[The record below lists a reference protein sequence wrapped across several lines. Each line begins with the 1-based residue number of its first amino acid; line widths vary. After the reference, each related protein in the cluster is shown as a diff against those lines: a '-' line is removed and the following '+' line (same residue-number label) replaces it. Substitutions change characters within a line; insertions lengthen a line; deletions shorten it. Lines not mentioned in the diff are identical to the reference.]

1 MPFRLELGVMNVSNR
16 ILLSTIVVLACLTSG
31 CGNWAARAV
40 KHIPANTALDRPY
53 AYDGHVLIVGAG
65 PAGLA
70 AAKVMEQNGIDY
82 TVLEATDRL
91 GGRLKKDTTL
101 ADFPIDLGAE
111 WIHSHPVVLN
121 RMKGKQGNDVEEDL
135 IPYRLESSSTW
146 DGKELRSLTDRFMN
160 RYYEFM
166 PESKFKHS
174 TWYDFV
180 MNNIGDEVADNVIHK
195 SVVSRVDWAGE
206 SVEVATTD
214 GQRHAAD
221 KVILAVPVG
230 VLQKG
235 AIEFNPPLDMDRDEA
250 LQRID
255 FFTGFKMFLR
265 FEKCFYPNV
274 VACKVPSGEK
284 AFYDVAFKKDA
295 SSHVL
300 ALLVQGEIANKYFE
314 LGSKEAMVRAALD
327 ELDVM
332 FDGEASKHY
341 TGEWRLENWGQ
352 TPHIEGTWTTAYRE
366 RSRDLEII
374 RRPLEDKVFFA
385 GEIFDMHRQMGVP
398 GAVLSGY
405 DAAHAALTS
414 KAKGK

>member
-1 MPFRLELGVMNVSNR
+1 MNVSNR
-16 ILLSTIVVLACLTSG
+16 ILLPSIVVLACLTSG
-31 CGNWAARAV
+31 CGNWAARAA
-40 KHIPANTALDRPY
+40 KHIPANTALERSY
-53 AYDGHVLIVGAG
+53 AYDGKVVIVGAG

-70 AAKVMEQNGIDY
+70 AAKVMAQNGIDC

-121 RMKGKQGNDVEEDL
+121 RMKGKPGDEVEDEL

-146 DGKELRSLTDRFMN
+146 DGEELRPLTQRFLN
-160 RYYEFM
+160 RYYERM

-180 MNNIGDEVADNVIHK
+180 MDNLGHEVADNVILE
-195 SVVSRVDWAGE
+195 SVVSRVDWSGE
-206 SVEVATTD
+206 KVEVITSE
-214 GQRHAAD
+214 GQHHVAD

-235 AIEFNPPLDMDRDEA
+235 AIEFNPPLDMERAEA
-250 LQRID
+250 LQRIE
-255 FFTGFKMFLR
+255 FHTGFKMFLR
-265 FEKCFYPNV
+265 FEECFYPNV
-274 VACKVPSGEK
+274 VNCEVPSGEK
-284 AFYDVAFKKDA
+284 AFYDVAYKKEA

-300 ALLVQGEIANKYFE
+300 ALLVQGEIANNYFE

-352 TPHIEGTWTTAYRE
+352 TPHIEGTWTAAYGE

-374 RRPLEDKVFFA
+374 RQPMEDKVFFA
-385 GEIFDMHRQMGVP
+385 GEIFDTHRQMGVP
-398 GAVLSGY
+398 GAVLSGF
-405 DAAHAALTS
+405 DAAHSALTS
-414 KAKGK
+414 D

>member
-1 MPFRLELGVMNVSNR
+1 MNCRRFVIPAALIVFANVM
-16 ILLSTIVVLACLTSG
+16 SG

-40 KHIPANTALDRPY
+40 KHIPASTSLEWPY

-70 AAKVMEQNGIDY
+70 AAKVMAENGVRY

-111 WIHSHPVVLN
+111 WIHSNPVVLN
-121 RMKGKQGNDVEEDL
+121 RMKGKPGDEVEEDL

-146 DGKELRSLTDRFMN
+146 DGEELRPLTDRFMN

-166 PESKFKHS
+166 PESKFKFS

-180 MNNIGDEVADNVIHK
+180 MENIGDEVAENVLFK
-195 SVVSRVDWAGE
+195 SVVSRVDWTGE
-206 SVEVATTD
+206 SVEVVTTD
-214 GQRHAAD
+214 GQRHTAD

-235 AIEFNPPLDMDRDEA
+235 AIEFNPPLDMVRAEA
-250 LQRID
+250 LQRIE
-255 FFTGFKMFLR
+255 FLTGFKMFLR
-265 FEKCFYPNV
+265 FEECFYPNV

-284 AFYDVAFKKDA
+284 VFYDVAFKKEA

-300 ALLVQGEIANKYFE
+300 ALLVQGEIANNYFE
-314 LGSKEAMVRAALD
+314 LGSKESMVRAVLD

-332 FDGEASKHY
+332 FDGEASKQY

-352 TPHIEGTWTTAYRE
+352 APHIEGTWTSAYRE
-366 RSRDLEII
+366 RSRDLKTI
-374 RRPLEDKVFFA
+374 RKPLGNRVFFA
-385 GEIFDMHRQMGVP
+385 GEIFDLHRQMGVP

-414 KAKGK
+414 D

>member
-16 ILLSTIVVLACLTSG
+16 ILLPSIVVLACLTSG
-31 CGNWAARAV
+31 CGTWAARAV
-40 KHIPANTALDRPY
+40 KHIPANSALERSY
-53 AYDGHVLIVGAG
+53 AYDGKVVIVGAG

-70 AAKVMEQNGIDY
+70 AAKVMAQKGIDY

-121 RMKGKQGNDVEEDL
+121 RMKGKPGDEVEEEL

-146 DGKELRSLTDRFMN
+146 DGKELRPLTQRFLN
-160 RYYEFM
+160 RYYELM

-180 MNNIGDEVADNVIHK
+180 MDNLGHEVADNVILE
-195 SVVSRVDWAGE
+195 SVVSRVDWSGE
-206 SVEVATTD
+206 KVEVITSK
-214 GQRHAAD
+214 GHHHVAD

-230 VLQKG
+230 VLQKD
-235 AIEFNPPLDMDRDEA
+235 AIEFNPPLDKIRSDA

-255 FFTGFKMFLR
+255 FLTGFKMCLR
-265 FEKCFYPNV
+265 FEECFYPNV
-274 VACKVPSGEK
+274 VNCAVPSGEK
-284 AFYDVAFKKDA
+284 AFYDAAYKKEA

-300 ALLVQGEIANKYFE
+300 TLLVQGAHAEDYFT
-314 LGSKEAMVRAALD
+314 LGSKEAMVQAALD

-332 FDGEASKHY
+332 FDGAATEHY

-352 TPHIEGTWTTAYRE
+352 TPHIEGTWTAAYRE

-374 RRPLEDKVFFA
+374 RKPLEDKVFFA

-398 GAVLSGY
+398 GAVLSGF

-414 KAKGK
+414 D

>member
-1 MPFRLELGVMNVSNR
+1 MICRRSIIPIAL
-16 ILLSTIVVLACLTSG
+16 IVLASVMSG

-40 KHIPANTALDRPY
+40 KHIPESTALERPY
-53 AYDGHVLIVGAG
+53 AFDGHVVIVGAG

-70 AAKVMEQNGIDY
+70 AAKVMAQNGVRY
-82 TVLEATDRL
+82 TVLEATERL

-111 WIHSHPVVLN
+111 WIHSNPVVLN
-121 RMKGKQGNDVEEDL
+121 RMKGKPGDEVEEDL

-146 DGKELRSLTDRFMN
+146 DGEELRPLTDRFMN

-195 SVVSRVDWAGE
+195 SVVSRVDWTGE
-206 SVEVATTD
+206 TVVVATTD
-214 GQRHAAD
+214 GQRHTAE

-235 AIEFNPPLDMDRDEA
+235 AIEFNPPLDMDRAEA
-250 LQRID
+250 LKRIE
-255 FFTGFKMFLR
+255 FLTGFKMFLR
-265 FEKCFYPNV
+265 FEECFYPNV
-274 VACKVPSGEK
+274 VTCKVPSGEK
-284 AFYDVAFKKDA
+284 AFYDVAYKKEA
-295 SSHVL
+295 SSHVV
-300 ALLVQGEIANKYFE
+300 ALLVQGEVANNYFE

-332 FDGEASKHY
+332 FDGEASKQY

-352 TPHIEGTWTTAYRE
+352 APHIEGTWTTAYRE

-398 GAVLSGY
+398 GAVLSGF

-414 KAKGK
+414 DSKDK

>member
-1 MPFRLELGVMNVSNR
+1 MNCSCFRISIAL
-16 ILLSTIVVLACLTSG
+16 VVLANVMSG

-40 KHIPANTALDRPY
+40 KHIPASTALDRPY
-53 AYDGHVLIVGAG
+53 AYDGHVVVVGAG

-70 AAKVMEQNGIDY
+70 AAKVMAQNGVSC

-91 GGRLKKDTTL
+91 GGRLKKDTML

-111 WIHSHPVVLN
+111 WIHSNPVVLN
-121 RMKGKQGNDVEEDL
+121 RMKGKPGDEVEEEL

-146 DGKELRSLTDRFMN
+146 DGKELRPLTDRFMN

-195 SVVSRVDWAGE
+195 SVVSRVDWTGE
-206 SVEVATTD
+206 SVEVVTTD
-214 GQRHAAD
+214 GQRHTAD

-230 VLQKG
+230 VLQKD
-235 AIEFNPPLDMDRDEA
+235 AIEFIPPLDKIRSDA

-255 FFTGFKMFLR
+255 FLTGFKMFLR

-274 VACKVPSGEK
+274 VNCEVPFGGKV
-284 AFYDVAFKKDA
+284 FYDVAFKKEA
-295 SSHVL
+295 SSHVM

-314 LGSKEAMVRAALD
+314 LGSKEAMVRAALN

-352 TPHIEGTWTTAYRE
+352 APHIEGTWTAAYRE

-374 RRPLEDKVFFA
+374 RRPLGDKVFFA
-385 GEIFDMHRQMGVP
+385 GEIFDMYRQMGVP
-398 GAVLSGY
+398 GAVLSGF

>member
-1 MPFRLELGVMNVSNR
+1 MNCSRFV
-16 ILLSTIVVLACLTSG
+16 IPTALIVLANVMSG

-40 KHIPANTALDRPY
+40 KHIPASTALERPY
-53 AYDGHVLIVGAG
+53 AYDGHVVIVGGG

-70 AAKVMEQNGIDY
+70 AAKIMEQNRVSY
-82 TVLEATDRL
+82 TVLEAADRI

-121 RMKGKQGNDVEEDL
+121 RMKGKPGDEVDEDL

-146 DGKELRSLTDRFMN
+146 DGKELCPLTDRFMN

-166 PESKFKHS
+166 PESKFKRS

-180 MNNIGDEVADNVIHK
+180 MDNLGEDVADNVMHK
-195 SVVSRVDWAGE
+195 SVVSRVDWTGE

-214 GQRHAAD
+214 GQRHTAD

-235 AIEFNPPLDMDRDEA
+235 AIEFIPPLEVDRAEA

-255 FFTGFKMFLR
+255 FLTGFKMFLR
-265 FEKCFYPNV
+265 FEECFYPNAV
-274 VACKVPSGEK
+274 TCKESSGEK
-284 AFYDVAFKKDA
+284 VFYDVAYKKDA

-300 ALLVQGEIANKYFE
+300 ALLVQGPIANSYFD
-314 LGSKEAMVRAALD
+314 LGSKDAMVQAALD
-327 ELDVM
+327 ELDAM
-332 FDGEASKHY
+332 FDGAASKHY

-374 RRPLEDKVFFA
+374 RRPLADKVFFA

-398 GAVLSGY
+398 GAVLSGF
-405 DAAHAALTS
+405 DAAQAALTS
-414 KAKGK
+414 D

>member
-1 MPFRLELGVMNVSNR
+1 MSFRLELGVMNVSNR
-16 ILLSTIVVLACLTSG
+16 ILLPSIVVLACLTSG

-40 KHIPANTALDRPY
+40 KHIPASTALEQSY
-53 AYDGHVLIVGAG
+53 AYDGKVVIVGAG

-70 AAKVMEQNGIDY
+70 AAKVMAQNGIDCN
-82 TVLEATDRL
+82 VLEATDRL

-121 RMKGKQGNDVEEDL
+121 RMKGKPGDEVEEEL

-146 DGKELRSLTDRFMN
+146 DGEELRPLTDRFIN

-180 MNNIGDEVADNVIHK
+180 MDNIGDEVADNVLFK
-195 SVVSRVDWAGE
+195 SVVSRVDWTGE
-206 SVEVATTD
+206 SVVVATTD
-214 GQRHAAD
+214 GQRHTAD

-235 AIEFNPPLDMDRDEA
+235 AIEFNPPLDMDRAEA
-250 LQRID
+250 LKRIE
-255 FFTGFKMFLR
+255 FLTGFKMFLR
-265 FEKCFYPNV
+265 FEECFYPNV
-274 VACKVPSGEK
+274 VTCKVPSGEK
-284 AFYDVAFKKDA
+284 TFYDVAYKKEA
-295 SSHVL
+295 SSHVV
-300 ALLVQGEIANKYFE
+300 ALLVQGEVANNYFE
-314 LGSKEAMVRAALD
+314 LGSKEAMVRAALG

-366 RSRDLEII
+366 RSRDLKTI
-374 RRPLEDKVFFA
+374 RKPLGNRVFFA
-385 GEIFDMHRQMGVP
+385 GEIFDTHRQMGVP
-398 GAVLSGY
+398 GAVLSGC

-414 KAKGK
+414 D

>member
-1 MPFRLELGVMNVSNR
+1 MNVSNR
-16 ILLSTIVVLACLTSG
+16 ILLPSIVVLACLTSG

-40 KHIPANTALDRPY
+40 KHIPANSALERSY
-53 AYDGHVLIVGAG
+53 AYDGKVVIVGAG

-70 AAKVMEQNGIDY
+70 AAKVMAQKGIDY

-121 RMKGKQGNDVEEDL
+121 RMKGKPGDEVEEEL

-146 DGKELRSLTDRFMN
+146 DGEELRPLTQRFLN
-160 RYYEFM
+160 RYYELM

-180 MNNIGDEVADNVIHK
+180 MNNIGDEVADNVILE
-195 SVVSRVDWAGE
+195 SVVSRVDWSGE
-206 SVEVATTD
+206 KVEVITSE
-214 GQRHAAD
+214 GQHHVAD

-230 VLQKG
+230 VLQKD
-235 AIEFNPPLDMDRDEA
+235 AIEFNPPLDMDRAEA

-255 FFTGFKMFLR
+255 FLTGFKMFLR
-265 FEKCFYPNV
+265 FEECFYPNV
-274 VACKVPSGEK
+274 VNCKVPSGEK
-284 AFYDVAFKKDA
+284 AFYDAAYKKEA
-295 SSHVL
+295 TSHVL
-300 ALLVQGEIANKYFE
+300 TLLVQGAHAADYFK
-314 LGSKEAMVRAALD
+314 LGSKEAMVQAALD

-332 FDGEASKHY
+332 FDGEASGHY

-352 TPHIEGTWTTAYRE
+352 TPHIEGTWTAAYRE
-366 RSRDLEII
+366 RYRDLKTI
-374 RRPLEDKVFFA
+374 RKPLGNRVFFA
-385 GEIFDMHRQMGVP
+385 GEIFDTHRQMGVP

-414 KAKGK
+414 D

>member
-1 MPFRLELGVMNVSNR
+1 MPFRLELGVMNIR
-16 ILLSTIVVLACLTSG
+16 ECLLLSSIVVLACLTSG

-40 KHIPANTALDRPY
+40 KHIPASTALERPY
-53 AYDGHVLIVGAG
+53 AYDGHVVIVGAG

-70 AAKVMEQNGIDY
+70 AAKVMTQNGVSC

-111 WIHSHPVVLN
+111 WIHSNPVVLN
-121 RMKGKQGNDVEEDL
+121 RMKGKQSDEVEEDL

-146 DGKELRSLTDRFMN
+146 DGEELRPLTDRFMN

-166 PESKFKHS
+166 PESKFKRS

-180 MNNIGDEVADNVIHK
+180 MDNIGDEVADNVIHK
-195 SVVSRVDWAGE
+195 SVVSRVDWTGE
-206 SVEVATTD
+206 TVAVATTD
-214 GQRHAAD
+214 GQRHTAD

-235 AIEFNPPLDMDRDEA
+235 AIEFNPPLDMHRAEA

-255 FFTGFKMFLR
+255 FLTGFKMFLR
-265 FEKCFYPNV
+265 FEECFYPNV
-274 VACKVPSGEK
+274 VTCKVPSGEK
-284 AFYDVAFKKDA
+284 AFYDVAYKKEA

-300 ALLVQGEIANKYFE
+300 ALLVQGEIANNYFE
-314 LGSKEAMVRAALD
+314 LGTKEAMVRAALD

-332 FDGEASKHY
+332 FDGKASKHY

-352 TPHIEGTWTTAYRE
+352 TPHIEGTWTAAYRE
-366 RSRDLEII
+366 RSRDLNII
-374 RRPLEDKVFFA
+374 RQPLGNRVFFA

-398 GAVLSGY
+398 GAVLSGF

-414 KAKGK
+414 D

>member
-1 MPFRLELGVMNVSNR
+1 MNRRCIV
-16 ILLSTIVVLACLTSG
+16 IPIALVVLANVMTG

-40 KHIPANTALDRPY
+40 KHIPASTPLDRPY
-53 AYDGHVLIVGAG
+53 AYDGHVVVVGAG

-70 AAKVMEQNGIDY
+70 AANVMAQNGVNY
-82 TVLEATDRL
+82 TVLEATDRI

-111 WIHSHPVVLN
+111 WIHSNPVVLN
-121 RMKGKQGNDVEEDL
+121 RMKGKPGDEVEEAL

-146 DGKELRSLTDRFMN
+146 DGEELRPLTDRFMN

-195 SVVSRVDWAGE
+195 SVVSRLDWTGD
-206 SVEVATTD
+206 SVEIATTD
-214 GQRHAAD
+214 GQRHTAD

-235 AIEFNPPLDMDRDEA
+235 EIEFNPPLDKIRSDA

-255 FFTGFKMFLR
+255 FLTGFKMFLR
-265 FEKCFYPNV
+265 FEECFYPNV
-274 VACKVPSGEK
+274 VTCKVPSGEK
-284 AFYDVAFKKDA
+284 SFYDVAYKKEA

-300 ALLVQGEIANKYFE
+300 ALLVQGEVANKYFE
-314 LGSKEAMVRAALD
+314 LGSNEAMVESALD
-327 ELDVM
+327 ELDGM
-332 FDGEASKHY
+332 FDGAATEHF

-352 TPHIEGTWTTAYRE
+352 VPHIEGTWTTAYRE

>member
-1 MPFRLELGVMNVSNR
+1 MNCRCFV
-16 ILLSTIVVLACLTSG
+16 IPIALVVLVNVTSG

-40 KHIPANTALDRPY
+40 KHIPASTALDRPY
-53 AYDGHVLIVGAG
+53 AYDGHVVIVGAG

-70 AAKVMEQNGIDY
+70 AANVMAQNGGNY

-111 WIHSHPVVLN
+111 WIHSNPVVLN
-121 RMKGKQGNDVEEDL
+121 RMKGKPGDEVEEEL
-135 IPYRLESSSTW
+135 ISYRLESSSTW
-146 DGKELRSLTDRFMN
+146 DGEELLPLTDRFMN

-195 SVVSRVDWAGE
+195 SVVSRVEWTGE

-214 GQRHAAD
+214 GQRHTAD

-235 AIEFNPPLDMDRDEA
+235 EIEFNPPLDKIRSDA

-255 FFTGFKMFLR
+255 FLTGFKMFLR
-265 FEKCFYPNV
+265 FEECFYPNV
-274 VACKVPSGEK
+274 VTCKVPSGEK
-284 AFYDVAFKKDA
+284 AFYDVAYKKEA

-300 ALLVQGEIANKYFE
+300 ALLVQGEVANKYFE
-314 LGSKEAMVRAALD
+314 LGSNEAMVESALD

-332 FDGEASKHY
+332 FDGAATEHF

-352 TPHIEGTWTTAYRE
+352 TPHIEGTWTAAYRE
-366 RSRDLEII
+366 RSRDLKTI
-374 RRPLEDKVFFA
+374 RKPLGNRVFFA

-414 KAKGK
+414 KAKDK

>member
-1 MPFRLELGVMNVSNR
+1 MNCRCFV
-16 ILLSTIVVLACLTSG
+16 IPIALVVLVNVTSG

-40 KHIPANTALDRPY
+40 KHIPASTALDRPY
-53 AYDGHVLIVGAG
+53 AFDGHVVIVGAG

-111 WIHSHPVVLN
+111 WIHSNPVVLN
-121 RMKGKQGNDVEEDL
+121 RMKGKPGDEVEEEL

-146 DGKELRSLTDRFMN
+146 DGKELRPLTDRFMN

-195 SVVSRVDWAGE
+195 SVVSRLDWTWD
-206 SVEVATTD
+206 SVEIATTD
-214 GQRHAAD
+214 GQRHTAD

-235 AIEFNPPLDMDRDEA
+235 EIEFNPPLDKVRSDA

-255 FFTGFKMFLR
+255 FLTGFKMFLR
-265 FEKCFYPNV
+265 FEECFYPNV
-274 VACKVPSGEK
+274 VTCKVPSGEK
-284 AFYDVAFKKDA
+284 AFYDVAYKKEA

-300 ALLVQGEIANKYFE
+300 ALLVQGELANNYFE
-314 LGSKEAMVRAALD
+314 LGSNEAKVESALD

-332 FDGEASKHY
+332 FDGAATEHF

-352 TPHIEGTWTTAYRE
+352 TPHIEGTWTAAYRE
-366 RSRDLEII
+366 RSRDLKTI
-374 RRPLEDKVFFA
+374 RKPLGNRVFFA

-414 KAKGK
+414 DSKRN

>member
-1 MPFRLELGVMNVSNR
+1 M
-16 ILLSTIVVLACLTSG
+16 SG

-40 KHIPANTALDRPY
+40 KHIPAYTALDRQY
-53 AYDGHVLIVGAG
+53 AYDGHVVIVGAG

-70 AAKVMEQNGIDY
+70 AAKVLDQNGVNY
-82 TVLEATDRL
+82 TVLEATARL

-111 WIHSHPVVLN
+111 WIHSNPVVLN
-121 RMKGKQGNDVEEDL
+121 RMKGKPGDEVEEEL

-146 DGKELRSLTDRFMN
+146 DGEELRPLTDRYLN

-166 PESKFKHS
+166 PESKFKYS
-174 TWYDFV
+174 TWFDFV
-180 MNNIGDEVADNVIHK
+180 MDNLGHEVADNVIRK
-195 SVVSRVDWAGE
+195 SVVSRVDWTGE
-206 SVEVATTD
+206 SVEVVTTD
-214 GQRHAAD
+214 GQRYTAE

-235 AIEFNPPLDMDRDEA
+235 AIEFNPPLDMDRVEA

-255 FFTGFKMFLR
+255 FLTGFKMFLR
-265 FEKCFYPNV
+265 FEECFYPNV
-274 VACKVPSGEK
+274 VNCEVHSGEK
-284 AFYDVAFKKDA
+284 AFYDVAYKKEA

-300 ALLVQGEIANKYFE
+300 ALLVQGEIAHNYFD

-327 ELDVM
+327 ELDLM

-374 RRPLEDKVFFA
+374 QRPLEDKVFFA

-398 GAVLSGY
+398 GAVLSGF
-405 DAAHAALTS
+405 DAAHAALTA
-414 KAKGK
+414 KARDK